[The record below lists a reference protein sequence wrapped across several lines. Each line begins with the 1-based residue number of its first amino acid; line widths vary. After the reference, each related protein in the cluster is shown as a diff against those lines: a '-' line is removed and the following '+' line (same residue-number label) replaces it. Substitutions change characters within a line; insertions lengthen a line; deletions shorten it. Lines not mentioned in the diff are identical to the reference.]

1 MCNIDLELVKKKAL
15 DDEKHRR
22 ESNFDLELAK
32 KAVFY
37 LANKHKLTCEGDCG
51 ISIYSLRA
59 LLKAAGVN
67 LTWEEKGQLW

>member
-1 MCNIDLELVKKKAL
+1 MCNINAESHA
-15 DDEKHRR
+15 R
-22 ESNFDLELAK
+22 ESNIDLELAK
-32 KAVFY
+32 KAVLY